1 MCPGA
6 SRYTGCPALGWT
18 KATSAQWEWGFINTI
33 YTQKWNWK
41 LCPLVSLADKL
52 LKQLGL
58 DLDSNCL
65 DNGMVFLQENNWKVD
80 FENKID
86 DK

>member
-1 MCPGA
+1 M
-6 SRYTGCPALGWT
+6 
-18 KATSAQWEWGFINTI
+18 
-33 YTQKWNWK
+33 
-41 LCPLVSLADKL
+41 ADKL